1 MPHEKGV
8 TASLSALPSES
19 PDPER
24 SLLREGETVWRRAR
38 AGRAALLLDGAG
50 YYGALRDALMNARHA
65 IFIVGWDID
74 SRTRIVGDPGSAAD
88 GAPESLRELL
98 PYLASRRSTLDIYIL
113 PWDYSFLFLPEREL
127 LPTVVL
133 GWNTPERVHLCLDG
147 TAPVVSSHHQKLVV
161 IDDSLAFCGGL
172 DLTIRRWDTPDHSVD
187 CPARVDPAGEPYGP
201 YHDLQ
206 MMVDGDAAEALA
218 ELARARW
225 TAAAQE
231 PPAAMGGRVD
241 LWPESVAPDFR
252 DVTVGIARTVPESL
266 EGPGVYEIERLYLE
280 AIARAERTIYIENQY
295 LNCDAIAKALARQA
309 EQAPELEIVIVS
321 NQESGGWLEERTMGV
336 GRRSFISLLQQSS
349 GADRIRTMRS
359 LAADGKTTQEVH
371 IHAKLL
377 IVDDRLLH
385 VGSAN
390 LNHRSMGLDTE
401 CDLAIEAAN
410 SDERRRILE
419 LRDTLIGHH
428 LGVSREALQQRIAR
442 HGSIIAAIDAAGAM
456 EPIDPNYPPAI
467 LDKDFEIGLAE
478 AADPRRP
485 PFHAALSGALAIR
498 PAKPDRKGLPIGLI
512 VAVLVTIA
520 LPLLW
525 YFTPVAEYADV
536 ETLEPYFRQIDNSGW
551 ALIAIPLIFIV
562 ASFAFFPI
570 TILIALSGMTLGPV
584 TGFLSAAGGCLG
596 SAALAFGAGM
606 MMGENGIRRI
616 MGQRLNRMSRNA
628 ASNGVLSIAV
638 LRLLPIAPFTAINLV
653 AGASHIRFGD
663 YMIGTALGM
672 LPGILLMSA
681 LGDRLREV
689 WRNPS
694 VENIV
699 MLGLLA
705 AAWLAAAFGL
715 QYLIKKHRRS
725 G

>member
-1 MPHEKGV
+1 
-8 TASLSALPSES
+8 
-19 PDPER
+19 
-24 SLLREGETVWRRAR
+24 LLREGETVWRRAR
-38 AGRAALLLDGAG
+38 AERAALLLDGAG
-50 YYGALRDALMNARHA
+50 YYGALRDALLNAHHT

-74 SRTRIVGDPGSAAD
+74 SRTRIVGEPGSAED
-88 GAPESLRELL
+88 GAPETLRELL
-98 PYLASRRSTLDIYIL
+98 PYLASHRSTLDIYIL

-147 TAPVVSSHHQKLVV
+147 TAPVISSHHQKLVV

-172 DLTIRRWDTPDHSVD
+172 DLTIRRWDTPDHALD
-187 CPARVDPAGEPYGP
+187 CSERVDPAGEPYGP

-206 MMVDGDAAEALA
+206 MVVDGDAAAALA
-218 ELARARW
+218 ELVRARW
-225 TAAAQE
+225 AAAAQDT
-231 PPAAMGGRVD
+231 PAPLTRRTD
-241 LWPESVAPDFR
+241 LWPKTVEPDFR
-252 DVTVGIARTVPESL
+252 DVAVGIARTVPESADR
-266 EGPGVYEIERLYLE
+266 PGVYEIERLYLD
-280 AIARAERTIYIENQY
+280 AIARAERAIYIENQF

-309 EQAPELEIVIVS
+309 EQAPDLEIVIVS

-336 GRRSFISLLQQSS
+336 GRRNFISLLQQSS

-359 LAADGKTTQEVH
+359 LAVSGEATLEVH

-401 CDLAIEAAN
+401 CDLAVEAATD
-410 SDERRRILE
+410 DERRRILN
-419 LRDTLIGHH
+419 LRDTLIAHH
-428 LGVSREALQQRIAR
+428 LGIARDALQQRIAQR
-442 HGSIIAAIDAAGAM
+442 GSIIAAIEDACRATGSM

-467 LDKDFEIGLAE
+467 LDEDIEVGIAE

-485 PFHAALSGALAIR
+485 PFHAALASAIEIR
-498 PAKPDRKGLPIGLI
+498 PPKPDRKGLPVGLI
-512 VAVLVTIA
+512 VAVLVVIA
-520 LPLLW
+520 MPLLW
-525 YFTPVAEYADV
+525 YFTPVADYADV
-536 ETLEPYFRQIDNSGW
+536 ETLEPYFRQIDDSGW

-584 TGFLSAAGGCLG
+584 TGFLSAAGGCMG

-606 MMGENGIRRI
+606 LLGENGIRRI

-653 AGASHIRFGD
+653 AGASHVRFND

-681 LGDRLREV
+681 LGGRLREV
-689 WRNPS
+689 WQNPS
-694 VENIV
+694 VENIIV
-699 MLGLLA
+699 LGLLV

>member
-1 MPHEKGV
+1 
-8 TASLSALPSES
+8 
-19 PDPER
+19 
-24 SLLREGETVWRRAR
+24 LLREGETVWRRAR
-38 AGRAALLLDGAG
+38 AERAALLLDGAG
-50 YYGALRDALMNARHA
+50 YYGALRDALLNAHHT

-74 SRTRIVGDPGSAAD
+74 SRTRIVGEPGSAED
-88 GAPESLRELL
+88 GAPETLRELL
-98 PYLASRRSTLDIYIL
+98 PYLASHRSTLDIYIL

-147 TAPVVSSHHQKLVV
+147 TAPVISSHHQKLVV

-172 DLTIRRWDTPDHSVD
+172 DLTIRRWDTPDHALD
-187 CPARVDPAGEPYGP
+187 CSERVDPAGEPYGP

-206 MMVDGDAAEALA
+206 MVVDGDAAAALA
-218 ELARARW
+218 ELVRARW
-225 TAAAQE
+225 AAAAQDT
-231 PPAAMGGRVD
+231 PAPLIRRTD
-241 LWPESVAPDFR
+241 LWPKAVEPDFR
-252 DVTVGIARTVPESL
+252 DVAVGIARTVPESAS
-266 EGPGVYEIERLYLE
+266 GPGVYEIERLYLD
-280 AIARAERTIYIENQY
+280 AIARAERAIYIENQF

-309 EQAPELEIVIVS
+309 EQAPDLEIVIVS

-336 GRRSFISLLQQSS
+336 GRRNFISLLQQSS

-359 LAADGKTTQEVH
+359 LAVSGEATQEVH

-401 CDLAIEAAN
+401 CDLAVEAAN
-410 SDERRRILE
+410 DDERRRILN
-419 LRDTLIGHH
+419 LRDTLIAHH
-428 LGVSREALQQRIAR
+428 LGIARDALQQRIAQR
-442 HGSIIAAIDAAGAM
+442 GSIIAAIEDACRATGSM

-467 LDKDFEIGLAE
+467 LDEDIEVGIAE

-485 PFHAALSGALAIR
+485 PFHAALASAIEIR
-498 PAKPDRKGLPIGLI
+498 PPKPDRKGLPVGLI
-512 VAVLVTIA
+512 VAVLVVIA
-520 LPLLW
+520 MPLLW
-525 YFTPVAEYADV
+525 YFTPVADYADV
-536 ETLEPYFRQIDNSGW
+536 ETLEPYFRQIDDSGW

-584 TGFLSAAGGCLG
+584 TGFLSAAGGCMG

-606 MMGENGIRRI
+606 LLGENGIRRI

-653 AGASHIRFGD
+653 AGASHVRFND

-681 LGDRLREV
+681 LGGRLREV
-689 WRNPS
+689 WQNPS
-694 VENIV
+694 VENIIV
-699 MLGLLA
+699 LGLLV

>member
-1 MPHEKGV
+1 
-8 TASLSALPSES
+8 
-19 PDPER
+19 
-24 SLLREGETVWRRAR
+24 LLREGETVWRCAR

-50 YYGALRDALMNARHA
+50 YYGALRDALQNARHT

-74 SRTRIVGDPGSAAD
+74 SRTRIVGEPGSADD
-88 GAPESLRELL
+88 GAPETLRDLL
-98 PYLASRRSTLDIYIL
+98 PYLASRCSTLDIYIL

-147 TAPVVSSHHQKLVV
+147 TAPVISSHHQKLVV

-172 DLTIRRWDTPDHSVD
+172 DLTIRRWDTPDHALD
-187 CPARVDPAGEPYGP
+187 CSERVDPAGEPYGP

-206 MMVDGDAAEALA
+206 MMVDGDAAAALA
-218 ELARARW
+218 ELVRARW
-225 TAAAQE
+225 AAAALDTPA
-231 PPAAMGGRVD
+231 PPTRGAD
-241 LWPESVAPDFR
+241 IWPEAVEPDFR
-252 DVTVGIARTVPESL
+252 DVTVGIARTVPESAA
-266 EGPGVYEIERLYLE
+266 GPGVYEIERLYLD
-280 AIARAERTIYIENQY
+280 AIARAERAIYIENQF

-309 EQAPELEIVIVS
+309 EKAPNLEIVIVS

-359 LAADGKTTQEVH
+359 LAVSGDTTLEVH

-410 SDERRRILE
+410 DDERRRILN
-419 LRDTLIGHH
+419 LRDTLIAHH
-428 LGVSREALQQRIAR
+428 LGISRDALQQRIAR
-442 HGSIIAAIDAAGAM
+442 QDSIIAAIDDARRATGSM

-467 LDKDFEIGLAE
+467 LDEAFETGIAE

-485 PFHAALSGALAIR
+485 PFHAALSSALEIR
-498 PAKPDRKGLPIGLI
+498 PPKPDRKRLPVGLI
-512 VAVLVTIA
+512 VAALVAIA
-520 LPLLW
+520 MPLLW
-525 YFTPVAEYADV
+525 YFTPVADYADV
-536 ETLEPYFRQIDNSGW
+536 ETLEPYFRQIDDSGW

-570 TILIALSGMTLGPV
+570 TILIALSGMTLGPI
-584 TGFLSAAGGCLG
+584 TGFLSAAGGCMG

-606 MMGENGIRRI
+606 LLGENGIRRI

-653 AGASHIRFGD
+653 AGASHVRFND

-681 LGDRLREV
+681 LGGRLREV
-689 WRNPS
+689 WQNPS
-694 VENIV
+694 IENIIV
-699 MLGLLA
+699 LGLLV